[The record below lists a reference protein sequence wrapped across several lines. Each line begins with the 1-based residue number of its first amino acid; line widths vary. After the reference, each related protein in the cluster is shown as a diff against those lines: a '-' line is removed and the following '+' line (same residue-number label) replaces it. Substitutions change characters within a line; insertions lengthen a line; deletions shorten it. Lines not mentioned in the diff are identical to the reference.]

1 MPIYEYQCQS
11 CGQEFQKR
19 VSFAEADSKPFCP
32 NCESEETAKK
42 ISMFCAHGVTGGS
55 GSSCSGCEGGSCSS
69 CGGH

>member
-1 MPIYEYQCQS
+1 MPIYEYRCAK
-11 CGQEFQKR
+11 CGHEFEKR
-19 VSFAEADSKPFCP
+19 VSFSQADVLPDCP
-32 NCESEETAKK
+32 ECKSGETEKK